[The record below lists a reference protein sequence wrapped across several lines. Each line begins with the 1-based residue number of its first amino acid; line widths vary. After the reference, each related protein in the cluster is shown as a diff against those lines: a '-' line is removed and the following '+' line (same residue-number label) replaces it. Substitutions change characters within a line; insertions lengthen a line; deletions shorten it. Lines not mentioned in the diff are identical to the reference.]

1 MKEITQKDYLQFLRD
16 HRSVSIEGHDVELVR
31 KWEIKKYAPNE
42 GYQPEGTTVWS
53 FPDRGNWATHVGNYR
68 GNFSPFI
75 PRNLTLKYTKPGELV
90 LDQMVGSGTT
100 LVESKLL
107 GRNAIGV
114 DINPDAVML
123 ARNRLN
129 FTYRPLDAEY
139 REPTIRTYVGD
150 ARKLDAI
157 PDSSVDLIV
166 THPPYAWIISY
177 SGHRVEGDLSS
188 LGLKAFLAA
197 MRGVA
202 DESLRVLK
210 EDRYCAVLIGD
221 TRQHRHFVP
230 IAIRVMQQFLEAGFV
245 LKEDIIKVQHNVS
258 SNLGRWRAREYDFYK
273 IMHEHVFVFRKPR
286 PGEPVPVNSKK
297 WWI

>member
-1 MKEITQKDYLQFLRD
+1 MKEVTQKDYLQFLRD
-16 HRSVSIEGHDVELVR
+16 HRSVSIEGHDVELVG

-75 PRNLTLKYTKPGELV
+75 PRNLILKYTKPGELV
-90 LDQMVGSGTT
+90 LDQMMGSGTT

-123 ARNRLN
+123 ARDRLN
-129 FTYRPLDAEY
+129 FAYRPLDTEY
-139 REPTIRTYVGD
+139 REPTIRTHVGD
-150 ARKLDAI
+150 ARRLDAI

-188 LGLKAFLAA
+188 LGLRAFLEA
-197 MRGVA
+197 MREVA
-202 DESLRVLK
+202 AEAFRVLRP
-210 EDRYCAVLIGD
+210 DHYCGVLIGD

-230 IAIRVMQQFLEAGFV
+230 ISVRVMQQFLDVGFM

-258 SNLGRWRAREYDFYK
+258 SNLGRWKGRYYDFYK
-273 IMHEHVFVFRKPR
+273 IMHEHVFVFRKPTADER
-286 PGEPVPVNSKK
+286 PSKYSSK
-297 WWI
+297 W